1 MTIELIRATYE
12 KFSTMNSRASLSV
25 SLNAL
30 RVFEAVVRLGG
41 VNPAATELRL
51 TPSAISHQLK
61 ALDAAMPLPLLRRE
75 GRRAVPTVQGAKL
88 AAQLGAAF
96 TAIDAA
102 LDEVRSAR
110 QVMTISAYDS
120 FAVNWLL
127 PRLARFTESRPE
139 IDVRLATSPRLLDLE
154 RERIDCA
161 IRLGP
166 GDWPGIDAHLLVPQ
180 YFGPLVRSDR
190 ADGAAIP
197 RIVWVGSE
205 DDWDPW
211 PQWQQGGQE
220 IRVMSRELVIGAV
233 MSGTGMGVLDLVLM
247 SDRIVNR
254 EVTVAGPRH
263 ASSWSYYL
271 ALPADRPT
279 PPHVRAFA
287 EWVREEMAHTER
299 FLNENVA

>member
-1 MTIELIRATYE
+1 
-12 KFSTMNSRASLSV
+12 MNPRASLNV

-41 VNPAATELRL
+41 VNPAAAELGL
-51 TPSAISHQLK
+51 TASAISHQLK

-88 AAQLGAAF
+88 AAQLGGAF
-96 TAIDAA
+96 AAIDDAV
-102 LDEVRSAR
+102 DDMRSAR

-166 GDWPGIDAHLLVPQ
+166 GGWPGIDAHLLVPQ

-190 ADGAAIP
+190 ADGATIP
-197 RIVWVGSE
+197 RILWVGCE

-211 PQWQQGGQE
+211 PQLQHGGQE

-233 MSGTGMGVLDLVLM
+233 MAGTGMGVLDLILM
-247 SDRIVNR
+247 SDRIANR
-254 EVTVAGPRH
+254 EVTVSGPRH
-263 ASSWSYYL
+263 ASPWSYYL
-271 ALPADRPT
+271 ALPAGRRT
-279 PPHVRAFA
+279 SPHVRAFA
-287 EWVREEMAHTER
+287 DWVREEMGRTER
-299 FLNENVA
+299 FLNENVT

>member
-1 MTIELIRATYE
+1 
-12 KFSTMNSRASLSV
+12 MNPRASLNV

-41 VNPAATELRL
+41 VNPAAAELGL
-51 TPSAISHQLK
+51 TASAISHQLK

-88 AAQLGAAF
+88 AAQLGGAF
-96 TAIDAA
+96 AAIDDAV
-102 LDEVRSAR
+102 DDMRSAR

-166 GDWPGIDAHLLVPQ
+166 GGWPGIDAHLLVPQ

-190 ADGAAIP
+190 ADGATIP
-197 RIVWVGSE
+197 RILWVGCE

-211 PQWQQGGQE
+211 PQLQHGGQE

-233 MSGTGMGVLDLVLM
+233 MAGTGMGVLDLILM
-247 SDRIVNR
+247 SDRIANR
-254 EVTVAGPRH
+254 EVTVSGPRH
-263 ASSWSYYL
+263 ASPWSYYL
-271 ALPADRPT
+271 ALPAGRRT
-279 PPHVRAFA
+279 SPHVRAFA
-287 EWVREEMAHTER
+287 DWVREEMGRTER

>member
-1 MTIELIRATYE
+1 MTIEMIRATYE
-12 KFSTMNSRASLSV
+12 KISNMTSRASLSV

-41 VNPAATELRL
+41 VNPAAAELGL
-51 TPSAISHQLK
+51 TASAISHQLK

-88 AAQLGAAF
+88 AAQLGTAF
-96 TAIDAA
+96 AAIDIA

-127 PRLARFTESRPE
+127 PRLSRFTGSRPE

-166 GDWPGIDAHLLVPQ
+166 GGWPGIEAQLLVPQ

-190 ADGAAIP
+190 ENGAAVP

-211 PQWQQGGQE
+211 PQWQRGGQE

-247 SDRIVNR
+247 SDRIANR

-263 ASSWSYYL
+263 ASPWSYYL
-271 ALPADRPT
+271 ALPAGRPT

-287 EWVREEMAHTER
+287 EWVREEMAQTER
-299 FLNENVA
+299 VLSENVG

>member
-1 MTIELIRATYE
+1 MPA
-12 KFSTMNSRASLSV
+12 RASLSV

-41 VNPAATELRL
+41 VKPAAAELGL
-51 TPSAISHQLK
+51 TASAISHQLK
-61 ALDAAMPLPLLRRE
+61 ALDAAMPLPVLRRE
-75 GRRAVPTVQGAKL
+75 GRRAVPTMEGAKL

-96 TAIDAA
+96 AAIDVAV
-102 LDEVRSAR
+102 DEVRSAR

-166 GDWPGIDAHLLVPQ
+166 GGWSGIDAHLLVQQ

-190 ADGAAIP
+190 ADGTVIS

-211 PQWQQGGQE
+211 PHWQQGGQE

-233 MSGTGMGVLDLVLM
+233 MAGTGMGVLDLVLM
-247 SDRIVNR
+247 SDRIANK
-254 EVTVAGPRH
+254 EVAVAGRRH
-263 ASSWSYYL
+263 ASPWSYYL
-271 ALPADRPT
+271 ALPARRPT
-279 PPHVRAFA
+279 PPHVRAFTD
-287 EWVREEMAHTER
+287 WVREEMGRTER
-299 FLNENVA
+299 FLSENVA

>member
-1 MTIELIRATYE
+1 
-12 KFSTMNSRASLSV
+12 MNPRASLNV

-41 VNPAATELRL
+41 VNPAAAELGL
-51 TPSAISHQLK
+51 TASAISHQLK

-75 GRRAVPTVQGAKL
+75 GRRAVPTAQGAKL
-88 AAQLGAAF
+88 AAQLGGAF
-96 TAIDAA
+96 AAIDDAV
-102 LDEVRSAR
+102 DDMRSAR

-166 GDWPGIDAHLLVPQ
+166 GGWPGIDAHLLVPQ

-190 ADGAAIP
+190 ADGATIP
-197 RIVWVGSE
+197 RILWVGCE

-211 PQWQQGGQE
+211 PQLQHGGQE

-233 MSGTGMGVLDLVLM
+233 MAGTGMGVLDLILM
-247 SDRIVNR
+247 SDRIANR
-254 EVTVAGPRH
+254 EVTVSGPRH
-263 ASSWSYYL
+263 ASPWSYYL
-271 ALPADRPT
+271 ALPAGRRT
-279 PPHVRAFA
+279 SPHVRAFA
-287 EWVREEMAHTER
+287 DWVREEMGRTER

>member
-1 MTIELIRATYE
+1 MTIELIRISYE
-12 KFSTMNSRASLSV
+12 EISNMLARASLSV

-41 VNPAATELRL
+41 VTPAAAELGL
-51 TPSAISHQLK
+51 TASAISHQLRT
-61 ALDAAMPLPLLRRE
+61 LDAAMPLPVLRRE
-75 GRRAVPTVQGAKL
+75 GRRAVPTMQGAKL
-88 AAQLGAAF
+88 AAQLSAAF
-96 TAIDAA
+96 AVIDDAI
-102 LDEVRSAR
+102 DEVRSAR

-166 GDWPGIDAHLLVPQ
+166 GGWPGLDAHLLVPQ
-180 YFGPLVRSDR
+180 YFGPLVRRDR
-190 ADGAAIP
+190 AEGAPVP
-197 RIVWVGSE
+197 RIVWVGCE

-211 PQWQQGGQE
+211 PQWDQGRQE

-233 MSGTGMGVLDLVLM
+233 MAGTGMGVLDLILM
-247 SDRIVNR
+247 SDRIANG
-254 EVTVAGPRH
+254 EVVVSGPRH

-271 ALPADRPT
+271 AIPAGRRS
-279 PPHVRAFA
+279 PPHVKAFA
-287 EWVREEMAHTER
+287 DWVRDEMGRTER
-299 FLNENVA
+299 FLNENVG